1 MPTATYLNLPKEK
14 RDLIFKHVL
23 EEFAKYP
30 YERAS
35 LSAIVQKAGIAK
47 GSMYQYFED
56 KKALYNYL
64 VREVY
69 QKKREFLQP
78 VWQEKEHLDFFGL
91 ASLYYRRTW
100 RFARRYPLYHRV
112 TVNFWESKDADIRDE
127 ILRKKETRLAEFS
140 DLLDLGLQYGVVS
153 PKIDKKAIWFV
164 YHSVAKALIDG
175 FIDTDTDAESH
186 EAYIDSVLEVLERG
200 LRPRKEF

>member
-1 MPTATYLNLPKEK
+1 MPTATFLNLPKEK
-14 RDLIFKHVL
+14 RDMIFKRAL

-35 LSAIVQKAGIAK
+35 LSAIVQNAGIAK

-56 KKALYNYL
+56 KKTLYKYL

-78 VWQEKEHLDFFGL
+78 VWHNKENLDFFDL
-91 ASLYYRRTW
+91 TSLYYRRSW
-100 RFARRYPLYHRV
+100 RFARRYPLYHQV

-140 DLLDLGLQYGVVS
+140 DLLDLGLQSGVVS
-153 PKIDKKAIWFV
+153 PNIDKKAIWFV

-175 FIDTDTDAESH
+175 FIGTDTDAESH
-186 EAYIDSVLEVLERG
+186 EAYIDSVLQVLERG
-200 LRPRKEF
+200 LRPRKE